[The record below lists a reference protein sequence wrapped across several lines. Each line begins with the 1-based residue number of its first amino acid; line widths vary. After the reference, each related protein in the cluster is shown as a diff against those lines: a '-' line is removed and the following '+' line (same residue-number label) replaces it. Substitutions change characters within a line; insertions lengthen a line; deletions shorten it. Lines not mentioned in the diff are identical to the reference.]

1 MLALSITCLL
11 RLPDRGPQV
20 LFHLS
25 EQTRPESLHESWD
38 AIMLPSGWIIMGIL
52 CVYIYIHSIY
62 IYRYRYSI
70 YIYTI
75 SIYIYRYS
83 IHLRPQLIP
92 MMPFIFHPHFAS
104 RNFSATKLPTV
115 LGQHFFHRLTLVNSP
130 ALAERRVVPV
140 ASSHLFTS
148 LHISSHLFTSLHI
161 SSHLFTL
168 SLVYWCLLTS
178 VLPNPISEKYW
189 AWQLVEWQSLQIGG
203 SGAGWCPD
211 HSPRSCCISSASP
224 AWIDGAQWSKVGTLG
239 AAAWSPGHCAGVGE
253 TYCNHGGML
262 ALNHLGQQT
271 CLEHV

>member
-1 MLALSITCLL
+1 
-11 RLPDRGPQV
+11 
-20 LFHLS
+20 
-25 EQTRPESLHESWD
+25 
-38 AIMLPSGWIIMGIL
+38 
-52 CVYIYIHSIY
+52 
-62 IYRYRYSI
+62 
-70 YIYTI
+70 
-75 SIYIYRYS
+75 
-83 IHLRPQLIP
+83 
-92 MMPFIFHPHFAS
+92 MPFMFHPHFAC

-140 ASSHLFTS
+140 A
-148 LHISSHLFTSLHI
+148 SSHLFTSLHI

-239 AAAWSPGHCAGVGE
+239 AAAWSPGHCAGLGE